1 MDFCSAS
8 SQEPSHCEVRVRK
21 QPQTTLRVEDTQG
34 IPTQLPWPSCW
45 LFFLFVSLW
54 VWKPLGL
61 SSHLIIFLLYPFPL
75 DYLAYLHD
83 FNNFTKTCNF
93 QVVSL
98 TYILIWAPGDIELSI
113 LKIIDYF
120 SRERVGSG
128 LRSELSWLLGQDHSS
143 GPWNSQGFFSST
155 SPLELCLWNMAVDIF
170 RSA

>member
-1 MDFCSAS
+1 MLAARNLATVKSGS
-8 SQEPSHCEVRVRK
+8 ESRPR
-21 QPQTTLRVEDTQG
+21 
-34 IPTQLPWPSCW
+34 QLWE
-45 LFFLFVSLW
+45 
-54 VWKPLGL
+54 WKILKGFQL
-61 SSHLIIFLLYPFPL
+61 SSHDPLAGSSSSMCLYGFESPLDLVLISFIFLLYPFPL